1 RDFHVTG
8 VQTCAL
14 PIWPVRLCNR
24 GRRLLLP
31 AAAAAVRLVLRPQAR
46 KVDGR
51 RTSRDHP
58 ADRRRGTALMAE
70 PTMLIDGQWVPAVDG
85 DTYDRLSPF
94 DGHLVSTYANGDSE
108 DARRGIAAARA
119 AFDAGD
125 WRRAPVQERAA
136 VLRAAAARL
145 RAERDRLAR
154 LLAEEIGQPRQA
166 GAVEE

>member
-1 RDFHVTG
+1 
-8 VQTCAL
+8 
-14 PIWPVRLCNR
+14 
-24 GRRLLLP
+24 
-31 AAAAAVRLVLRPQAR
+31 
-46 KVDGR
+46 
-51 RTSRDHP
+51 
-58 ADRRRGTALMAE
+58 MAE

-136 VLRAAAARL
+136 VLAAAARL

-154 LLAEEIGQPRQA
+154 LLAEEIGRQQA
-166 GAVEE
+166 GAVEKAAKALEYCLGPTTAATRRSPSSVRTRSGSSAVSRSAWWVCCRRGTLRCRWCTRPRPPWRSGAP